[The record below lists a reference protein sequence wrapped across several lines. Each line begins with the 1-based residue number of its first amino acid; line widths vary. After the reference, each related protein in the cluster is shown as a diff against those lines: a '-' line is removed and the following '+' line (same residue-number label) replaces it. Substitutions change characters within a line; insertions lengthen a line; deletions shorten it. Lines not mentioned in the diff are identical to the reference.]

1 MRCRELSSEV
11 FVCLNET
18 AGDPLSS
25 PEIPDL
31 KIRRKNKLSLLIR
44 RQNGVKE
51 TASFAV
57 FLPRMETGYQEL

>member
-1 MRCRELSSEV
+1 MHCRELSSEV

-31 KIRRKNKLSLLIR
+31 KLRKKNKLSLLIR
-44 RQNGVKE
+44 R
-51 TASFAV
+51 
-57 FLPRMETGYQEL
+57 